1 MKTLLVAF
9 FIISMFTAGWHL
21 APSNTTQKNPM
32 YEESDQA
39 KLREK
44 IVDLQNEISQLKHF
58 NSARNQV
65 PMEKND
71 DTKPSIDEKN
81 LVKPAIEEKMR
92 RLAENYKNIK
102 DYDLTIATK
111 NAFEAEPLESEWA
124 QPRVEALQNLMS
136 SDRNFQGINL
146 KGIECKSKHCR
157 IEIFSN
163 QPSETDG
170 MTSTLNRVIEEKA
183 NLLFIPYTELQYS
196 PEEKTATIYLTDD
209 PSASLY

>member
-1 MKTLLVAF
+1 MKTLLLAF
-9 FIISMFTAGWHL
+9 FIISMFIAGWQL
-21 APSNTTQKNPM
+21 APSNTPQKNTM
-32 YEESDQA
+32 YEESDLA
-39 KLREK
+39 KLRK
-44 IVDLQNEISQLKHF
+44 NIVDLQNEISRLKHF
-58 NSARNQV
+58 SSDRNQV
-65 PMEKND
+65 TMEKSES
-71 DTKPSIDEKN
+71 TEPSIDEKN
-81 LVKPAIEEKMR
+81 LVRPAIEEKMK

-111 NAFEAEPLESEWA
+111 NAFEVEPLESEWA
-124 QPRVEALQNLMS
+124 QPRVEALQNIMS
-136 SDRNFQGINL
+136 SDRNFQGVNL

-196 PEEKTATIYLTDD
+196 PEEKIATIYLTDD